1 MTAPAAS
8 SVSATRS
15 LREPGA
21 ILLVSCYELGHQ
33 PLGIAWPQA
42 FLERAGYAADLLDLA
57 IEPWD
62 EARIRRAQLVGT
74 AVPMHT
80 ALRLGAG
87 AAERNRHAD
96 PDCHIV
102 FYGLYAHLNAEYLL
116 SGVADHVLG
125 GEFADVSVG
134 VA

>member
-42 FLERAGYAADLLDLA
+42 FLERAGYAPDSLDLA

-62 EARIRRAQLVGT
+62 EARIRRAQLVGI

-80 ALRLGAG
+80 ALRLGAR
-87 AAERNRHAD
+87 AAERIRHAN

-102 FYGLYAHLNAEYLL
+102 FSDCTPPSTRSYWPLAERDLC
-116 SGVADHVLG
+116 
-125 GEFADVSVG
+125 FAGNSR
-134 VA
+134 